1 MRVELGAFI
10 NPDTVAAASV
20 KSWVGKEVTLEESW
34 GSSEAVVVLSS
45 TSEEA
50 PEDESGPDVTISTV
64 TYTGVIG
71 DVDIELIGIVVEDEC
86 VRVESGEKELFSE
99 FKDVSVEDS
108 ASETP
113 DVVLGVSTSSSFTE
127 VVTRVDDSSARA

>member
-10 NPDTVAAASV
+10 VPDTVAAASV
-20 KSWVGKEVTLEESW
+20 KSLVGKEVTLGESW

-64 TYTGVIG
+64 TDTEVIG
-71 DVDIELIGIVVEDEC
+71 DVDIVVEDEC
-86 VRVESGEKELFSE
+86 VRVESGEKELF
-99 FKDVSVEDS
+99 FDVKDISVEDS
-108 ASETP
+108 ASVTP

>member
-20 KSWVGKEVTLEESW
+20 KSWVGKEVTLEE
-34 GSSEAVVVLSS
+34 AVVVLSS

-50 PEDESGPDVTISTV
+50 PEDESGPDVTLSTV
-64 TYTGVIG
+64 TGTVVITEVIG
-71 DVDIELIGIVVEDEC
+71 DVDIVVEDEC
-86 VRVESGEKELFSE
+86 VKVESGEKELFSE

-108 ASETP
+108 ASVTP

-127 VVTRVDDSSARA
+127 EVARVDVSSARA

>member
-10 NPDTVAAASV
+10 VPDTVAAASV
-20 KSWVGKEVTLEESW
+20 KSLVGKEVTLGESW

-64 TYTGVIG
+64 TDTEVIG
-71 DVDIELIGIVVEDEC
+71 DVDIVVEDEC

>member
-10 NPDTVAAASV
+10 IPDTVAAASV
-20 KSWVGKEVTLEESW
+20 KSLVGKEVTLGESW
-34 GSSEAVVVLSS
+34 RRSEAVVVLSS

-64 TYTGVIG
+64 TDTEVIG
-71 DVDIELIGIVVEDEC
+71 DVDIVVEDEC

>member
-20 KSWVGKEVTLEESW
+20 KSWVGKEVTLE
-34 GSSEAVVVLSS
+34 EAVVVLSS

-127 VVTRVDDSSARA
+127 VVARVDVSSARA

>member
-10 NPDTVAAASV
+10 IPDTVAAASV
-20 KSWVGKEVTLEESW
+20 KSLVGKEVTLGESW
-34 GSSEAVVVLSS
+34 RSSEAVVVLSS

-64 TYTGVIG
+64 TDTEVIG
-71 DVDIELIGIVVEDEC
+71 DVDIVVEDEC

-108 ASETP
+108 ASVTP

-127 VVTRVDDSSARA
+127 VVARVDVSSARA

>member
-34 GSSEAVVVLSS
+34 GSSEPVVVLSS

-64 TYTGVIG
+64 TDTEVIG
-71 DVDIELIGIVVEDEC
+71 DVDIVVEDEC
-86 VRVESGEKELFSE
+86 VRVGSGEKELFSE

-108 ASETP
+108 ASVTP
-113 DVVLGVSTSSSFTE
+113 DVVLGVSTTSSFTE

>member
-10 NPDTVAAASV
+10 VPDTVAAASV
-20 KSWVGKEVTLEESW
+20 KSLVGKEVTLGESW

-64 TYTGVIG
+64 TDTEVIW
-71 DVDIELIGIVVEDEC
+71 DVDIVVEDEC

>member
-34 GSSEAVVVLSS
+34 ESSEPVVVLSS

-64 TYTGVIG
+64 TDTEVIG
-71 DVDIELIGIVVEDEC
+71 DVDIVVEDEC

-108 ASETP
+108 ASVTP

>member
-10 NPDTVAAASV
+10 VPDTVAAASV
-20 KSWVGKEVTLEESW
+20 KSLVGKEVTLGESW

-64 TYTGVIG
+64 TDTEVIG
-71 DVDIELIGIVVEDEC
+71 DVDIVVEDEC

-113 DVVLGVSTSSSFTE
+113 DVVLGVSTTSSFTE